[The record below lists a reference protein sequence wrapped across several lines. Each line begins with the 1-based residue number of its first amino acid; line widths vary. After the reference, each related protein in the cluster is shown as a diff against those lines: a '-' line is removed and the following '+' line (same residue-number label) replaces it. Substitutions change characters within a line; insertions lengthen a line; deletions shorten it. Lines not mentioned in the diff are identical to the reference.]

1 MERITTGRDVMID
14 SKLNDILN
22 SHDCDD
28 SAYVISDYIK
38 RNLSRIPVLSISEV
52 AGGLLYVKGSD
63 IQICKETGV

>member
-52 AGGLLYVKGSD
+52 AGGLLYVKG
-63 IQICKETGV
+63 